1 MIELLGYSLG
11 EMTESMSIGEI
22 RTLQNEINAF
32 MSNLVNERFMEDLEW
47 GLEPSLCSHIVSG
60 ESECKSNRVKLLSVN
75 PFWCFWKL
83 VTLVCLNSYADV
95 QS

>member
-32 MSNLVNERFMEDLEW
+32 MSNLVNERFMEDLE
-47 GLEPSLCSHIVSG
+47 
-60 ESECKSNRVKLLSVN
+60 
-75 PFWCFWKL
+75 
-83 VTLVCLNSYADV
+83 
-95 QS
+95 